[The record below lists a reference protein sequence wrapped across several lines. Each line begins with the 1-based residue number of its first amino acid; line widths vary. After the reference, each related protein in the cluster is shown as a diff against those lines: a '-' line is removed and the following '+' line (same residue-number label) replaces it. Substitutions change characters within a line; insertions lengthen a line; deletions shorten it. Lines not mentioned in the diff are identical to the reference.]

1 MHTAHGVGH
10 AVAGGTG
17 GHVVRMQGAARAAAG
32 GDGEV
37 LLALLD
43 ALFLIGAGDGM
54 LEAGRV
60 GGVAGDGNVHALG
73 VHDGH
78 ALAHVVRAVAAHVR
92 ALALAVADLTHDVQL
107 AGEVVELGL
116 NVGEAVDAADDLSS
130 VLAETVEDDAQRLL
144 AGLVGVLDDADGTL
158 CGGEGLVTGE
168 EGKALR
174 LVGEQHRAEVA
185 VTETDLA
192 VLGDGAIDAEGLEA
206 DADHLGGLGGR
217 FYARLERDGRA
228 HGVRPAGV
236 FKADGLDALDDL
248 VGIKALGLAELAA
261 LLHGGDAILREDAVD
276 LVDSSLVIFK
286 QSHCFVL
293 PSLFLTRVDVL
304 RRAVPLTV
312 MALGLF
318 ERGVGV
324 VALLDEV
331 HHLAEVDEL
340 IADDLVLRVERHSG
354 AVALGHFEVAR
365 TLGDGAEHRADLAA
379 QTLAEVLEGRA
390 DGETVLGEGGLG
402 AAVDDLEEQLAH
414 GGVDGI
420 AHEVGVERL
429 KNGLADEDLGRHR
442 GGVGHAGAADGL
454 DQRLL
459 NDALLDVERQLAR
472 ALLWSAPADAVGKAG
487 NVGEL
492 LGLHPLAL
500 FGDGSGTVIC
510 ALGDRAHMLNFG
522 RVNHGDLPFL

>member
-1 MHTAHGVGH
+1 
-10 AVAGGTG
+10 
-17 GHVVRMQGAARAAAG
+17 
-32 GDGEV
+32 
-37 LLALLD
+37 
-43 ALFLIGAGDGM
+43 
-54 LEAGRV
+54 
-60 GGVAGDGNVHALG
+60 
-73 VHDGH
+73 
-78 ALAHVVRAVAAHVR
+78 
-92 ALALAVADLTHDVQL
+92 
-107 AGEVVELGL
+107 
-116 NVGEAVDAADDLSS
+116 
-130 VLAETVEDDAQRLL
+130 
-144 AGLVGVLDDADGTL
+144 
-158 CGGEGLVTGE
+158 
-168 EGKALR
+168 
-174 LVGEQHRAEVA
+174 
-185 VTETDLA
+185 
-192 VLGDGAIDAEGLEA
+192 
-206 DADHLGGLGGR
+206 
-217 FYARLERDGRA
+217 
-228 HGVRPAGV
+228 
-236 FKADGLDALDDL
+236 
-248 VGIKALGLAELAA
+248 
-261 LLHGGDAILREDAVD
+261 
-276 LVDSSLVIFK
+276 
-286 QSHCFVL
+286 
-293 PSLFLTRVDVL
+293 
-304 RRAVPLTV
+304 

-318 ERGVGV
+318 ERGISI
-324 VALLDEV
+324 VALLDEI

-340 IADDLVLRVERHSG
+340 IADDLILRVERHSG